1 MTRPPLSPAAHLAA
15 DFLREHD
22 NFLLL
27 THARPDGDTIGS
39 AYALCLGLRAIG
51 KQAGLLY
58 NPAVGKLFAPYMEAA
73 LADFDLSRA
82 TVVTV
87 DIADS
92 TLFFPEAEPYK
103 DKVAL
108 VIDHHKSNRVNCS
121 LKAIDE
127 GAAAAC
133 ELVREILE
141 LLPCDLSPAM
151 AEGIYM
157 GLMTDSGCFRFSN
170 VRQKTQLY
178 AADAIAAG
186 ADAFTLARCHFI
198 KKSRAKMAL
207 ESTVFSNVR
216 SFHNGQILLLT
227 LPRSLAES
235 LGAREEDVNGLASMT
250 TAAEGCEIGI
260 FCREMADGSIKASVR
275 TDLFADAALLC
286 SAFGGGGHAKAAG
299 CTLNLPME
307 EAAELLV
314 KEAEKQ
320 LC

>member
-15 DFLREHD
+15 DFLRTHD
-22 NFLLL
+22 HFLLL

-58 NPAVGKLFAPYMEAA
+58 NPAVGELFAPYMETVK
-73 LADFDLSRA
+73 ADFDTGNA

-87 DIADS
+87 DVADS
-92 TLFFPEAEPYK
+92 ALLFPEAEEYK
-103 DKVAL
+103 DRITL
-108 VIDHHKSNRVNCS
+108 VIDHHKANRVDCP
-121 LKAIDE
+121 LKAVDE

-141 LLPCDLSPAM
+141 VLSVELSPEM

-186 ADAFTLARCHFI
+186 ADAFALSRRHFI

-207 ESTVFSNVR
+207 ESTVFANVR
-216 SFHNGQILLLT
+216 SFHEGKILLLT

-260 FCREMADGSIKASVR
+260 FCREMADGAIKASVR

-299 CTLNLPME
+299 CTLHLPME